1 MAKEGVENLV
11 GKGQE
16 VAGRV
21 QEGAMAAVDRV
32 NDFVCNVSDSLNGSA
47 CANATMNGTEMANDT
62 IGETIDE
69 DGEDATG
76 EDAAG
81 EEAGD
86 DGRRKLLDLTDAA
99 GAVTDA
105 AGTVSDAAGTVTD
118 AVTGAVSGDGMM
130 TDMNATDMN
139 ATMNGTMMNGTE
151 MANDT
156 IEGEAG
162 DDSVAGD
169 DAGAVDD
176 DGGAGDDSG
185 EGDDGR
191 RKLSTIRKLF
201 A

>member
-1 MAKEGVENLV
+1 MG
-11 GKGQE
+11 
-16 VAGRV
+16 
-21 QEGAMAAVDRV
+21 
-32 NDFVCNVSDSLNGSA
+32 
-47 CANATMNGTEMANDT
+47 
-62 IGETIDE
+62 
-69 DGEDATG
+69 
-76 EDAAG
+76 
-81 EEAGD
+81 EAGD
-86 DGRRKLLDLTDAA
+86 DGRRKLLDVTDAA
-99 GAVTDA
+99 GAVSDA

-139 ATMNGTMMNGTE
+139 ATDMNATMNGTE

-156 IEGEAG
+156 IGGEAG

-191 RKLSTIRKLF
+191 RKLLAGHEGHSDADDMMKMAGDAMMNATMNATMMNGTEMANDTIEGEASEGKE
-201 A
+201 AGDAV